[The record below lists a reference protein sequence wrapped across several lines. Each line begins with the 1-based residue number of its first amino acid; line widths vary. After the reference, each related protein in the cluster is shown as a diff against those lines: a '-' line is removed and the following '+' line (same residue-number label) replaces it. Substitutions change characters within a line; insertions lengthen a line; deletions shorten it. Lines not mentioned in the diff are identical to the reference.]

1 MTSSILERA
10 PMLRNGE
17 YVAWFRTSR
26 GGGTGRV
33 HFRDGE
39 FSGADSVL
47 SYAGTYA
54 VDGPRFTGTV
64 RTWRHAPGQQGLL
77 GMDEAE
83 LTLEGVSHGKV
94 AMCSGCFDGT
104 SEIVL
109 EVTLIRVQAEEPKE
123 PLPFRPEDFRPERL
137 PKGNVR

>member
-1 MTSSILERA
+1 
-10 PMLRNGE
+10 MLRNGE

-26 GGGTGRV
+26 GSGTGHV

-39 FSGADSVL
+39 FTGADAVL
-47 SYAGTYA
+47 SYAGTYT
-54 VDGPRFTGTV
+54 VDGNSFAGTL
-64 RTWRHAPGQQGLL
+64 RTWRHAPGQEGLL

-104 SEIVL
+104 SEVVL
-109 EVTLIRVQAEEPKE
+109 EVTLIRVQVEELQKPR
-123 PLPFRPEDFRPERL
+123 PHRPEDFHPERL
-137 PKGNVR
+137 PKGNVKSHVR